1 MTGEKENPMKIAVM
15 GTGGVGGYY
24 GAMLAKQGHD
34 VTFVA
39 RGAHLKAI
47 QENGL
52 QVKSIFGDFHLKPA
66 KATDNP
72 AQIGPVNLILICTKT
87 YDTDD
92 AVQKI
97 KPIVG
102 KETTVL
108 SLQNGVDAIERIGKV
123 VGVDHVVAGATWISS
138 AVEAPGVVKHVS
150 DFRRVVI
157 GELNGQRTPRV
168 EAIFDA
174 FKETGI
180 TVELSENILKVLWTK
195 FVFISSASS
204 FGSLTRLPMAEFRSV
219 PETRTLIKALMREVE
234 AVARAQGV
242 ALDANVVEQAL
253 GFMDNAAPHIK
264 ASMQLD
270 VESGHRTEIDSMVGI
285 IGRKGREYGV
295 PTPAADM
302 IYATLLPIE
311 LKAQGNQ

>member
-1 MTGEKENPMKIAVM
+1 MKIAVM

-24 GAMLAKQGHD
+24 GALLAKQGHD
-34 VTFVA
+34 VTFIA

-52 QVKSIFGDFHLKPA
+52 QIKSIFGDFHLKPA

-72 AQIGPVNLILICTKT
+72 AQIGPVDLILICTKT

-92 AVQKI
+92 SVQKI

-108 SLQNGVDAIERIGKV
+108 SLQNGVDAVERIGNV
-123 VGVDHVVAGATWISS
+123 LGVEHIVAGATWISS
-138 AVEAPGVVKHVS
+138 ALEAPGVIKQMS
-150 DFRRVVI
+150 DFRRVVL
-157 GELNGQRTPRV
+157 GELNGQRTPRIQ
-168 EAIFDA
+168 AIYEA
-174 FKETGI
+174 FKQTGI
-180 TVELSENILKVLWTK
+180 TVELSENILKILWTK

-204 FGSLTRLPMAEFRSV
+204 FGSLTRLPMAEYRTI
-219 PETRTLIKALMREVE
+219 PETRALIISLMREVE
-234 AVARAQGV
+234 AVARAQGA

-270 VESGHRTEIDSMVGI
+270 VESGHRTEIESMIGV
-285 IGRKGREYGV
+285 IGRKGRQRGV
-295 PTPAADM
+295 PTPVADM
-302 IYATLLPIE
+302 IYAALLPIE
-311 LKAQGNQ
+311 LKAQGGRSIL

>member
-1 MTGEKENPMKIAVM
+1 MKIAVM

-24 GAMLAKQGHD
+24 GALLAKQGHE

-52 QVKSIFGDFHLKPA
+52 QIKSIFGDFQVKPA

-72 AQIGPVNLILICTKT
+72 AQIEPVDLIMFCAKT

-108 SLQNGVDAIERIGKV
+108 SLQNGVDAVERIGNV
-123 VGVDHVVAGATWISS
+123 LGVEHIVAGATWISS
-138 AVEAPGVVKHVS
+138 ALEAPGVIKQMS
-150 DFRRVVI
+150 DFRRVVL
-157 GELNGQRTPRV
+157 GELNGQRTSRIQ
-168 EAIFDA
+168 AIYEA
-174 FKETGI
+174 FKQTGI
-180 TVELSENILKVLWTK
+180 TVELSENILKILWTK

-204 FGSLTRLPMAEFRSV
+204 FGSLTRLPMAEYRTI
-219 PETRTLIKALMREVE
+219 PETRALIISLMREVE
-234 AVARAQGV
+234 AVARAQSV

-270 VESGHRTEIDSMVGI
+270 VESGHRTEIESMIGV
-285 IGRKGREYGV
+285 IGRKGRQRGV
-295 PTPAADM
+295 PTPVADM
-302 IYATLLPIE
+302 IYAALLPIE
-311 LKAQGNQ
+311 LKARGGRSIL

>member
-1 MTGEKENPMKIAVM
+1 MKIAVM

-24 GAMLAKQGHD
+24 GALLAKQGHE

-52 QVKSIFGDFHLKPA
+52 QIKSIFGDFQVKPA

-72 AQIGPVNLILICTKT
+72 AQIEPVDLIMFCAKS

-108 SLQNGVDAIERIGKV
+108 SLQNGVDAVERIGNV
-123 VGVDHVVAGATWISS
+123 LGVEHIVAGATWISS
-138 AVEAPGVVKHVS
+138 ALEAPGVIKQVS
-150 DFRRVVI
+150 DFRRVVL
-157 GELNGQRTPRV
+157 GELDGRATPRIQ
-168 EAIFDA
+168 AIYEA
-174 FKETGI
+174 FKQTGI
-180 TVELSENILKVLWTK
+180 TVELSENILKILWTK

-204 FGSLTRLPMAEFRSV
+204 FGSLTRLPMAEYRTI
-219 PETRTLIKALMREVE
+219 PETRALIISLMREVE
-234 AVARAQGV
+234 AVARAQSV

-270 VESGHRTEIDSMVGI
+270 VESGHRTEIESMIGV
-285 IGRKGREYGV
+285 IGRKGRQRGV
-295 PTPAADM
+295 PTPVADM
-302 IYATLLPIE
+302 IYAALLPIE
-311 LKAQGNQ
+311 LKARGGRSIL